1 MIEAKFCQGA
11 RMPETAL
18 GFWLKYLRGR
28 RDLSL
33 RELAERSSVDHA
45 YIYRLETGAK
55 EAPSDDV
62 VSKLVA
68 ALTPG
73 KRDTDILR
81 FLVGH
86 ANIDVKLIEFV
97 REDPDISF
105 DEFHMLTTVVNRGAR
120 PDFATS
126 LARIRKFMK

>member
-1 MIEAKFCQGA
+1 
-11 RMPETAL
+11 MPESGL
-18 GFWLKYLRGR
+18 GFWLKGLRDR

-33 RELAERSSVDHA
+33 RDIAQRSEVDHA

-62 VSKLVA
+62 VNKLIS
-68 ALTPG
+68 ALTPSE
-73 KRDTDILR
+73 RDEQILR

-86 ANIDVKLIEFV
+86 PNVESGLLEFV
-97 REDPDISF
+97 RTDAGITF

-120 PDFATS
+120 PDYATS
-126 LARIRKFMK
+126 LARIRRIMRE